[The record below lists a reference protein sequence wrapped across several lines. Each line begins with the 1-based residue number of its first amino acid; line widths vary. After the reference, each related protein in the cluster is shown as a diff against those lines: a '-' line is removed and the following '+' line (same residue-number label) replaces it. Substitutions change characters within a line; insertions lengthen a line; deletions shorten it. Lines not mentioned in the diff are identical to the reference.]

1 MLFFRNAG
9 GGGVASTFFW
19 GAGSGGSTAA
29 FAADVCAGVLPTSAG
44 FGGDPPHE
52 ISIVASTIRATSD
65 STMALAHMMTEVL
78 QLTTLAAP
86 RRFYFG
92 EFLVEQRILDRF
104 QLFRALQLKDR
115 IPSARL
121 GQCAVALGY
130 VHRTAI
136 EEAHIQF
143 ALTGD
148 NADTE
153 AFERAEE
160 IEIVQAL

>member
-1 MLFFRNAG
+1 
-9 GGGVASTFFW
+9 
-19 GAGSGGSTAA
+19 
-29 FAADVCAGVLPTSAG
+29 
-44 FGGDPPHE
+44 
-52 ISIVASTIRATSD
+52 
-65 STMALAHMMTEVL
+65 MALVHMMTEVL

-130 VHRTAI
+130 VHKTAI
-136 EEAHIQF
+136 EQAHLQF
-143 ALTGD
+143 TLTED
-148 NADTE
+148 HAETE
-153 AFERAEE
+153 AFERVEE
-160 IEIVQAL
+160 IEIVEAL

>member
-1 MLFFRNAG
+1 
-9 GGGVASTFFW
+9 
-19 GAGSGGSTAA
+19 
-29 FAADVCAGVLPTSAG
+29 
-44 FGGDPPHE
+44 
-52 ISIVASTIRATSD
+52 
-65 STMALAHMMTEVL
+65 MALAHMMTEVL

-92 EFLVEQRILDRF
+92 EFLVEQRIIDRF

-136 EEAHIQF
+136 EEAHLQF
-143 ALTGD
+143 SLTGD
-148 NADTE
+148 FADTE